1 MLVKTMHGLE
11 DILQKELEQLGAEE
25 IKPGRRMV
33 ACKGDKKF
41 LYKANIHLRTAL
53 KVLVPILQFE
63 AKNADE
69 IYQYLYDHVDWHQY
83 LNERSTFAFDT
94 VVYSE
99 KFTHSKFVAYRAK
112 DAISDYF
119 TDKGER
125 KPNVSVADPDVR
137 FHIHIADELVTLALD
152 SSGESLHRRGYR
164 LGQNDAPISE
174 VLAAGILMRAG
185 WEGQCDFL
193 DPMCGSGTFLTEAA
207 LIALGIPPG
216 IFRTSYAFER
226 WEDFDA
232 DLLSELL
239 EDWEERPFEHKIYGS
254 DSFGKA
260 IAISRGNIRNTGLQK
275 YIELSVQKFED
286 YTEENRPAKEGII
299 VMNPPYGDRMRP
311 NDLEKLYES
320 IGSTLKH
327 AFMGWKAWII
337 SGSIDEGFDAIGL
350 KHFHKEKL
358 YNGAI
363 ECELRA
369 YELFEGKRN
378 EHLQQLSEM
387 GLLPDHAEREAYL
400 RSREEYERERQVYRR
415 ECQERESQRAHRYT
429 SHSSDG
435 RSQYRER
442 ERKDFQGENQRRN
455 EGYGSRRRN
464 YDERGA
470 RNAERRD
477 NRDTPRPAYSSST
490 NRDNRNQG
498 SDNRRTRGDQ
508 TNERRNGGGRDRTF
522 TPRPNHE
529 RQPSED

>member
-1 MLVKTMHGLE
+1 MLAKTMHGLE
-11 DILQKELEQLGAEE
+11 DILQKELEQLGAKD
-25 IKPGRRMV
+25 IVPGRRMV
-33 ACKGDKKF
+33 AFRGDKKL

-53 KVLVPILQFE
+53 RILVPILQFK
-63 AKNADE
+63 ASDADE
-69 IYQYLYDHVDWHQY
+69 IYQYLYDHVAWDQF
-83 LNERSTFAFDT
+83 LSSRSTFAFDT

-119 TDKGER
+119 TDKEER

-174 VLAAGILMRAG
+174 VLAAGILLRAG
-185 WEGQCDFL
+185 WDGQCDLL

-207 LIALGIPPG
+207 LIALNIPPG
-216 IFRTSYAFER
+216 IFRTEYAFER

-239 EDWEERPFEHKIYGS
+239 EEWEEREFEHKIYGS
-254 DSFGKA
+254 DIAPKA
-260 IAISRGNIRNTGLQK
+260 IAISRGNIRNTGVQK
-275 YIELSVQKFED
+275 YIELSVMPFEE
-286 YTEENRPAKEGII
+286 YTEENRPASEGII

-311 NDLEKLYES
+311 FELDKLYEL

-327 AFMGWKAWII
+327 SFMGWKAWII
-337 SGSIDEGFDAIGL
+337 SGNIEEGFNSIGL
-350 KHFHKEKL
+350 KHFHREEL

-387 GLLPDHAEREAYL
+387 GLLPDKAEREEYL
-400 RSREEYERERQVYRR
+400 RAREAYVRERQVYRKQRR
-415 ECQERESQRAHRYT
+415 EQEEQRNSRNRDYSDDYRRGDRAFSRNNNRQSNGSSDRNGRSGDQDGRFRQRRQEHGGELAFSTSQVSRLEAPQER
-429 SHSSDG
+429 SHWRRD
-435 RSQYRER
+435 RIEDHHPTHPRKDRER
-442 ERKDFQGENQRRN
+442 REN
-455 EGYGSRRRN
+455 S
-464 YDERGA
+464 
-470 RNAERRD
+470 
-477 NRDTPRPAYSSST
+477 
-490 NRDNRNQG
+490 
-498 SDNRRTRGDQ
+498 
-508 TNERRNGGGRDRTF
+508 F
-522 TPRPNHE
+522 VPRPNHE
-529 RQPSED
+529 RQPEDN